1 MEDVQNS
8 EHSIQCLNW
17 RMKAVEEPHFL
28 FVQMD
33 NYVHR
38 RPFLKKMQYFFS
50 LAQKL
55 WQSIK
60 YVQRMKWWTLMIEVR
75 VFFYNVFI

>member
-8 EHSIQCLNW
+8 EHSIQCFNW

-55 WQSIK
+55 
-60 YVQRMKWWTLMIEVR
+60 
-75 VFFYNVFI
+75 